1 MTNMWILP
9 KKEICLG
16 NFLLL
21 HLKIVPIGA
30 ILHVTVMPS
39 SFKIAKC
46 ENGCELF
53 SLNVF
58 NLIKGCICIYDL
70 SVLAY
75 LHKARLL
82 KV

>member
-39 SFKIAKC
+39 SFKIAKW
-46 ENGCELF
+46 ENGCKPF
-53 SLNVF
+53 SLNVGS
-58 NLIKGCICIYDL
+58 LVKSCICIYDL

-75 LHKARLL
+75 LNRARLL